1 MESHTPAT
9 VDPLAAVPQN
19 LRDGLVELWLSGR
32 TRDTLATYRRS
43 LAYFTAWLGMSSAE
57 AAVER
62 LLGGGPGQ
70 ANILALLWESTKSAE
85 RSPRI
90 VQRRSR
96 SGEHSSAL
104 PG

>member
-1 MESHTPAT
+1 MEIPDWTSPIDCPACGASSETNLAFASVRPRGVDVACDACGLRIIEGSINARGAERTPED
-9 VDPLAAVPQN
+9 VYDQ
-19 LRDGLVELWLSGR
+19 
-32 TRDTLATYRRS
+32 
-43 LAYFTAWLGMSSAE
+43 AWW
-57 AAVER
+57 
-62 LLGGGPGQ
+62 
-70 ANILALLWESTKSAE
+70 LWESTKSAE